1 MNMYEFSQQVFALKK
16 AKKFDEALAFFK
28 ENKHYV
34 SIEEIGKNKYLVDA
48 MISSLR
54 KTGKAK
60 FVNDFLKEYSIP
72 INEITEEQILN
83 AYGWSVY
90 DNIKSQVIPKYQI
103 VQMVQY
109 VIHLLSI
116 KNSIYSYSV
125 ISNIFRIG
133 LQVAKEHQNQDYQF
147 TNDFCNIFDINV
159 LTLETHSFEVGGKNI
174 EQASD
179 KEKWYSEK
187 SKALH
192 ELNQHQK
199 CYEVSDEAL
208 HAIDK
213 FHNNSDLWFARRIAL
228 SQKALG
234 NLDEAIEKLQNVYKR
249 KREWF
254 IQKEIAELYFDKKD
268 IETAFKHCSEAL
280 NTKGKIEFKIGLISL
295 MGKILKEKNEL
306 SLAQKHFLLIKKI
319 REDHEWKI
327 PEELQVE
334 LANSPQENIDTKE
347 LMIELTKYWR
357 SLQPIAQVNQGIVK
371 KILHDNEKGKNGFIQ
386 TDKEDFYFTLP
397 RHIKFVDDIQEGIK
411 VGFEVIQL
419 ADGKSKAKIVRIIE

>member
-1 MNMYEFSQQVFALKK
+1 MTIYEFSQQVFALKK

-28 ENKHYV
+28 ENKHNV
-34 SIEEIGKNKYLVDA
+34 STEDIAKNKYLIDA

-54 KTGKAK
+54 KTGQAQ
-60 FVNDFLKEYSIP
+60 FVNDFLREYNIP
-72 INEITEEQILN
+72 INETTEEQVLN
-83 AYGWSVY
+83 AYGWAVY
-90 DNIKSQVIPKYQI
+90 DNIKSQTIPKYQI
-103 VQMVQY
+103 IDMVQY
-109 VIHLLSI
+109 VIHLLSM

-147 TNDFCNIFDINV
+147 TNDFCDMFDINV

-192 ELNQHQK
+192 ELGQHQK
-199 CYEVSDEAL
+199 CYEISDEAL

-254 IQKEIAELYFDKKD
+254 IQKEIAELYFEKKD

-280 NTKGKIEFKIGLISL
+280 NTKGKLEFKIGLISL

-306 SLAQKHFLLIKKI
+306 ELAQKHFLLIKKI
-319 REDHEWKI
+319 REDHGWKI
-327 PEELQVE
+327 PEELQME
-334 LANSPQENIDTKE
+334 LNNITQDSVDTKE
-347 LMIELTKYWR
+347 LISELNRYWK
-357 SLQPIAQVNQGIVK
+357 SLQPKQEHLAGIIK
-371 KILHDNEKGKNGFIQ
+371 KILHDNDKGKNGFIK
-386 TDKEDFYFTLP
+386 TENEDFYFTLP
-397 RHIKFVDDIQEGIK
+397 RHIKFIDDIEEGTK
-411 VGFEVIQL
+411 VKFEVVEL
-419 ADGKSKAKIVRIIE
+419 ADGKKKAKILMMLK